1 MHRFSEFGIFK
12 LKIITHMIRQMLPA
26 EPKRKRGSSSAAQP
40 SARVEA
46 RQLVEQAIASGNKQ
60 TFEDVWSRVSR
71 TIRRRKKLMHL
82 VLKKVEANAEGEWL
96 DIFKMLIHGVIGKNS
111 LVQFFQIREFRD
123 TLIQVCGSNTSFSR
137 LLTNAQHTW
146 YGQQDLIDAVI
157 RELSSTF
164 VQNQQGLEELL
175 RLSQSSGYLSDNVLS
190 QIDLA
195 LRLSSVRRQINFDDV
210 AVEEEPLAATTTRLD
225 NFLMDNIQVLEP
237 NAQTW
242 SHIISMGLPKT
253 CQALM
258 DMDDFDG
265 LGEGIAPLQE
275 SNIRLIMN
283 QSPNRQLVFTHVFE
297 FYAAMQY
304 PLTNIIDKLP
314 GIAAAVIQQYYDQ
327 DDIDALML
335 KSIKIESPSGLKI
348 SLDAGGNPCLPPLI
362 NRPLPMIM
370 VLEDVRFSQVRELMY
385 TMLISAGANAASKNL
400 GGKSLLHLERHSAN
414 MMQYFLDQGVGDV
427 FTLQEFRQLP
437 IQELESTLELQKEDY
452 MQGEDTTMFPC
463 KCVQCGHIFNGLFLH
478 TWLHTN
484 ISGYMTLQNTCP
496 LCRREIESIEIMSK
510 ASVDVLN
517 QQSAEA
523 IFKQFVSI

>member
-1 MHRFSEFGIFK
+1 MY
-12 LKIITHMIRQMLPA
+12 MIRQMLPA
-26 EPKRKRGSSSAAQP
+26 EPKRKRKHSGAAAQP
-40 SARVEA
+40 SARATA
-46 RQLVEQAIASGNKQ
+46 RQLVEQAIASGDKQ
-60 TFEDVWSRVSR
+60 TFEDVWSRVSP
-71 TIRRRKKLMHL
+71 TFRRRKKLMHL

-96 DIFKMLIHGVIGKNS
+96 DIFKMLIHGVVGKNS

-123 TLIQVCGSNTSFSR
+123 TLIQVCGSNNSFSR
-137 LLTNAQHTW
+137 LLTNVQHTW

-157 RELSSTF
+157 GELANTF

-175 RLSQSSGYLSDNVLS
+175 RLSQSSGFLSDTVLS
-190 QIDLA
+190 QIGLA
-195 LRLSSVRRQINFDDV
+195 LRISSVRRQINFDDV
-210 AVEEEPLAATTTRLD
+210 AVEEEPLADTITRLD
-225 NFLMDNIQVLEP
+225 NFLLVNIQILEP

-242 SHIISMGLPKT
+242 SHIISMGLPET

-265 LGEGIAPLQE
+265 LGEGIVPLQE
-275 SNIRLIMN
+275 SAISLAMN

-304 PLTNIIDKLP
+304 PLTNIINKLP
-314 GIAAAVIQQYYDQ
+314 VTAAVVIQQYYDQ
-327 DDIDALML
+327 NDIDALML
-335 KSIKIESPSGLKI
+335 KSIETKSPSGLKV
-348 SLDAGGNPCLPPLI
+348 SLAAGANPCLPPLI
-362 NRPLPMIM
+362 GRPLPIIM
-370 VLEDVRFSQVRELMY
+370 VCEDVPFGLERKQMY
-385 TMLISAGANAASKNL
+385 TMLIAAGANVESKNL
-400 GGKSLLHLERHSAN
+400 GGKSLLYLERHSAW
-414 MMQYFLDQGVGDV
+414 MMQFVLNKGVGDV
-427 FTLQEFRQLP
+427 FAIQEFRELP

-463 KCVQCGHIFNGLFLH
+463 KCVQCGHIFNGHFLH

-484 ISGYMTLQNTCP
+484 IPGYMTLQNTCP

-517 QQSAEA
+517 QQPAEA

>member
-265 LGEGIAPLQE
+265 LGEGIAPLQQ
-275 SNIRLIMN
+275 SIIRLTMY
-283 QSPNRQLVFTHVFE
+283 QSPNNQLVFTHVFE

-463 KCVQCGHIFNGLFLH
+463 KCVQCGHIFNGPFLH